1 VNWLTRVVLALLR
14 CSAGLLPADRRGW
27 TRALW
32 AEADE
37 VPAGWRRLAWLLG
50 GLRLTV
56 REATRRRGLGY
67 ALALAAS
74 AAGMVWSAWSGPV
87 GDSAVAINR
96 ADAVTIAVLLAGL
109 PWAIRRVGGPVAGS
123 RPARLLR
130 TGGYAAVIA
139 LVLVKAAVERVA
151 GAPPNNFEGPVR
163 AWTGEVVFL
172 MVMAG
177 YAALILV
184 CTAHRSP
191 TAPGTVTIG
200 AAAGAALGVLAYALG
215 PLGFPLRFTGR
226 WPAGL
231 YDAALALGAL
241 LALSVPAL
249 AGLAATRRVDRS
261 RPAGFTGGQ
270 GAMAG
275 MWTGAAAAMVVAV
288 LSTATI
294 ALLPYE
300 TGLRQWASS
309 HIGQWTPIVSQWTP
323 IYGPRSYLGYVAG
336 NSAFAA
342 GYLVVLVLGPV
353 FGVALGAW
361 ADRAAGH
368 DGLSGIWTRPL
379 KRFQGWP
386 G

>member
-1 VNWLTRVVLALLR
+1 VNWLNRVVVALLR
-14 CSAGLLPADRRGW
+14 CSAVLLPPDRRAW

-56 REATRRRGLGY
+56 REAARRRGLWY
-67 ALALAAS
+67 PLAFTAA
-74 AAGMVWSAWSGPV
+74 AAGTAWSAWPGPP
-87 GDSAVAINR
+87 GDSATAINR
-96 ADAVTIAVLLAGL
+96 ADVITMAVILAGL
-109 PWAIRRVGGPVAGS
+109 PWAIRRVRGPMAAS
-123 RPARLLR
+123 RLARLLR
-130 TGGYAAVIA
+130 TGGYAAVLA

-151 GAPPNNFEGPVR
+151 EAPPNNFEGPAR
-163 AWTGEVVFL
+163 AWTGEVAFL
-172 MVMAG
+172 GVMVG
-177 YAALILV
+177 YATLV
-184 CTAHRSP
+184 LACTARRSP
-191 TAPGTVTIG
+191 AAPGTVVIG
-200 AAAGAALGVLAYALG
+200 AATGTAIGVVAYVLG

-231 YDAALALGAL
+231 YDAALVLGLL
-241 LALSVPAL
+241 LALCAPVL
-249 AGLAATRRVDRS
+249 AGLAATRRVHRS
-261 RPAGFTGGQ
+261 HPAASRTGQ

-275 MWTGAAAAMVVAV
+275 LWTGAAAALVVAV

-294 ALLPYE
+294 ALLPYDA
-300 TGLRQWASS
+300 GLRHWASS

-323 IYGPRSYLGYVAG
+323 IYGPRSYVGYVAG

-342 GYLVVLVLGPV
+342 GYLLVLLIGPL

-361 ADRAAGH
+361 TGWVANRAGP
-368 DGLSGIWTRPL
+368 SSVRPRTFKLL
-379 KRFQGWP
+379 KG